1 MKQYYVYLTTN
12 LVNNKKYIGQHYG
25 EVTDSYIG
33 SGSILKKAIEKYG
46 KNNFK
51 KEILEI
57 CEDYNSLNIAEKKWI
72 TKYNAVESENFYNIA
87 AGGFNSNPCAG
98 LSPEAEAIR
107 KHKLSLAAQ
116 GEKNHFFG
124 KHYCGEEHPMWGRHH
139 SEESKEK
146 MRLAKQGGKAPNAR
160 GVRVF
165 DLKGNFIQEFETQR
179 EFKVWLGL
187 SPNGSTDTLK
197 RYIREQKPYHGY
209 IVQYIINKD

>member
-72 TKYNAVESENFYNIA
+72 TKYNAVESEDFYNIA
-87 AGGFNSNPCAG
+87 PGGFNSNPCAG
-98 LSPEAEAIR
+98 LSPEAESVR
-107 KHKLSLAAQ
+107 KHKLSLAA
-116 GEKNHFFG
+116 
-124 KHYCGEEHPMWGRHH
+124 
-139 SEESKEK
+139 
-146 MRLAKQGGKAPNAR
+146 
-160 GVRVF
+160 
-165 DLKGNFIQEFETQR
+165 
-179 EFKVWLGL
+179 
-187 SPNGSTDTLK
+187 
-197 RYIREQKPYHGY
+197 
-209 IVQYIINKD
+209 